1 MLYSKLGD
9 IFMFNYFFISTTKL
23 VLAII
28 IATCIVGVGVFL
40 FVFFAKNRH
49 VKKQVN
55 DLSKKYDDLHN
66 LLVIQLDSDLKRV
79 YNISQLNVEYEA
91 IYNMNMNMYN
101 EVLAQEDTN
110 AQEAINELNKLLLEK
125 KYKQIIEEIP
135 DVRIKVNELEDKCNK
150 VSKSVNDIINTDDD
164 NRQEIL
170 RYRREFREI
179 KDNFESKRNEL
190 KYIESSFI
198 QVFDK
203 IESYFSEA
211 ETLLAGAHYEES
223 KEKFPEIEH
232 VIEALGKELDTLPK
246 LTTLSFVV
254 MPNNIEELTKRY
266 NSLLEQ
272 GYPLHHLKFQP
283 TIDSFNL
290 ALDKIQKKL
299 TQFQTKNIEFEL
311 NQIRDGLITLG
322 SDFDKEENARK
333 YYKDEF
339 DKIYNGSY
347 KIENK
352 FIKLRRS
359 IPEYK
364 VTYLLKENCVDSL
377 ENIQKEINELGTIK
391 RTLDTY
397 VHSSSQQPFS
407 TLANKLKD
415 LSDAMTQIETDIEN
429 MHKYLNS
436 LRDDTN
442 AGYEYITK
450 TFVKLKN
457 YESTLRKI
465 NVQSVTLS
473 FNNDFKQCYQ
483 ILSDCGDIINNL
495 PIDVVSLNNNIALLQ
510 DCFDNIENR
519 VNVLPNLVRK
529 AEESIVYAN
538 QYRQAFDD
546 VKTTLNRAEKS
557 FFEGDFV
564 RTTDETVAMLK
575 KIKPE
580 TGK

>member
-1 MLYSKLGD
+1 M
-9 IFMFNYFFISTTKL
+9 
-23 VLAII
+23 AII
-28 IATCIVGVGVFL
+28 I
-40 FVFFAKNRH
+40 
-49 VKKQVN
+49 
-55 DLSKKYDDLHN
+55 
-66 LLVIQLDSDLKRV
+66 
-79 YNISQLNVEYEA
+79 
-91 IYNMNMNMYN
+91 
-101 EVLAQEDTN
+101 
-110 AQEAINELNKLLLEK
+110 
-125 KYKQIIEEIP
+125 
-135 DVRIKVNELEDKCNK
+135 
-150 VSKSVNDIINTDDD
+150 
-164 NRQEIL
+164 
-170 RYRREFREI
+170 
-179 KDNFESKRNEL
+179 
-190 KYIESSFI
+190 
-198 QVFDK
+198 
-203 IESYFSEA
+203 
-211 ETLLAGAHYEES
+211 
-223 KEKFPEIEH
+223 
-232 VIEALGKELDTLPK
+232 
-246 LTTLSFVV
+246 
-254 MPNNIEELTKRY
+254 
-266 NSLLEQ
+266 
-272 GYPLHHLKFQP
+272 
-283 TIDSFNL
+283 
-290 ALDKIQKKL
+290 
-299 TQFQTKNIEFEL
+299 
-311 NQIRDGLITLG
+311 
-322 SDFDKEENARK
+322 NARK

-510 DCFDNIENR
+510 DYFDNLENR
-519 VNVLPNLVRK
+519 INVLPNLVRK